1 MIRVFIVAIS
11 SNLTTKTKNMNLQKS
26 LKDFATLPFKNAA
39 IALFQNLG
47 YHSTINQIDPDILD
61 ALKCES
67 VSELHFLFQLTDD
80 EIQAHSA
87 TFRSS
92 ESAVNN
98 SIIQSYLFFAFEL
111 NEVQY
116 SRTTLANLVREVNK
130 QFATPALI
138 LFKYNDLLTLAIIH
152 RRLNKKD
159 SEQDVLEKVTL
170 IKDINFANPHR
181 AHLDIL
187 SSLAFGNIS
196 PRPNNFVELH
206 QAWQKILDISVL
218 NKKFYSELAVLFT
231 ELVGGTRGKEIF
243 KTTLKLPSV
252 NDDQVLKEFA
262 VRLIGR
268 LLFCWFLQK
277 KTSTAGISL
286 IPKQILSVES
296 LNELAENAENVD
308 FYHVRLEPL
317 FFETL
322 NKPVEQR
329 KPEFQTGDWAH
340 VPFLNGGLFEPH
352 LHDFYDN
359 SCTLNTLSVPNA
371 WLKKLLSFFERYHFT
386 IEENTPLDVQV
397 AIEPEML
404 GQIFENLLA
413 EINPETGESARK
425 ATGSYY
431 TPREIVDYMVDQSL
445 LAYFE
450 TQLVDLDKYQL
461 RALFA
466 HGEVSNPFNP
476 SDSSR
481 LLAAIGNIKILDPAC
496 GSGAFPMG
504 ILQKLTLLL
513 QKLDPDC
520 VIWLNNLLNKI
531 PDATA
536 RTFMRQKLEGEKVL
550 WNYTRKLGI
559 LRECIYGVD
568 IQPIAIGISRLR
580 CFLSLIVDEKI
591 EDNQANRGIIPLPN
605 LDFKFVCANTLKG
618 ISHLNLQ
625 LYESKARLQIN
636 ELAELRG
643 RYLNSQGDE
652 KVDLQAKFQAVQNA
666 LLNIVLSWAGK
677 DSELSQLATW
687 KPFSDESCDW
697 FEPFWM
703 FGMEEGFDV
712 VIGNPPYIR
721 QEAIK
726 HLKADLKHF
735 TVFTGTSDL
744 FTYFYETGFNLL
756 KKRGVLAFITSNKW
770 MRAKYGEK
778 LREFFLKNTSLL
790 QLIDFKGK
798 QVFDATVD
806 SNILLFKKQLPDSQ
820 MQFLTGAD
828 LPCGENHL
836 TPLAQSLLNKK
847 AFVLGDESVHAL
859 KAKIEAIGTPLKEW
873 DVQINYGIK
882 TGFNEAFIIDTA
894 TKERLC
900 AEDPKSAEIIKPVLR
915 GRDIKRYGYEWAGLW
930 IIATFPALHLDIEAY
945 PAVKKYLEGFGKRLH
960 QSGEQGCRK
969 KTGNQWFETQDQI
982 AYWQEFEKEKVV
994 YPNMTAFLPFL
1005 YDEKGFFTN
1014 QKCFII
1020 TGEYLKYLIAFLNST
1035 LFKFAFKEKFPELL
1049 GGTREL
1055 SKVFFEYVTVLKI
1068 SEAEQ
1073 QRFIQRVEQILI
1085 LKQRGADTRELE
1097 NEINAMMFDL
1107 YQLTEQEM
1115 LDILLETKTSEADRR
1130 DIQSYFRRL
1139 QRANS

>member
-1 MIRVFIVAIS
+1 
-11 SNLTTKTKNMNLQKS
+11 MNLQKL
-26 LKDFATLPFKNAA
+26 LKNFATLPLKDAA

-47 YHSTINQIDPDILD
+47 YHSTINLIDQDFLNT
-61 ALKCES
+61 LKFTE
-67 VSELHFLFQLTDD
+67 VREPHFLFQLTDD
-80 EIQAHSA
+80 EIQAHTP
-87 TFRSS
+87 TFHSLNV
-92 ESAVNN
+92 AVNH
-98 SIIQSYLFFAFEL
+98 SIIQSYLFFALEL

-116 SRTTLANLVREVNK
+116 SRTTLANLVRELNK
-130 QFATPALI
+130 KFAMPALI

-159 SEQDVLEKVTL
+159 SDRDVLEKVTL

-187 SSLAFGNIS
+187 SSLAYANIS

-252 NDDQVLKEFA
+252 NGDQVLKEFT

-277 KTSTAGISL
+277 KTSAAGISL

-296 LNELAENAENVD
+296 LNALAENVD
-308 FYHVRLEPL
+308 FYHQHLEPL

-329 KPEFQTGDWAH
+329 KPEFRVDDWGQI
-340 VPFLNGGLFEPH
+340 PFLNGGLFEPH
-352 LHDFYDN
+352 LHDFYDD

-413 EINPETGESARK
+413 EINPETDESARK

-431 TPREIVDYMVDQSL
+431 TPREIVDYMVDESL

-450 TQLVDLDKYQL
+450 TQLVDLDKHQL

-476 SDSSR
+476 TDSSR

-520 VIWLNNLLNKI
+520 VIWLNNLLNNI

-618 ISHLNLQ
+618 ISYLNWQ

-687 KPFSDESCDW
+687 RPFSDESCDW

-735 TVFTGTSDL
+735 TVYTGTSDL

-756 KKRGVLAFITSNKW
+756 QARGVLAFITSNKW

-778 LREFFLKNTSLL
+778 LREFFLKNTCLL

-828 LPCGENHL
+828 LPRGENHL

-873 DVQINYGIK
+873 DVQIYRGIL

-900 AEDPKSAEIIKPVLR
+900 AEDPKSAEIIKPILR

-930 IIATFPALHLDIEAY
+930 LINSHNNPPVDIKRYPAIKKHLDNFY
-945 PAVKKYLEGFGKRLH
+945 PQLEKRLDK
-960 QSGEQGCRK
+960 G
-969 KTGNQWFETQDQI
+969 KTPYNLRNC
-982 AYWQEFEKEKVV
+982 AYLQEFEKEKVV
-994 YPNMTAFLPFL
+994 YSEIVREPQFHFDINNFYAEATSFLMS
-1005 YDEKGFFTN
+1005 
-1014 QKCFII
+1014 
-1020 TGEYLKYLIAFLNST
+1020 GESTKYLICLLNSKFVTWSFKLFYAGGGLGESGYRYKKAFLENLPVPKIPKSQKQP
-1035 LFKFAFKEKFPELL
+1035 FIEL
-1049 GGTREL
+1049 
-1055 SKVFFEYVTVLKI
+1055 VDKI
-1068 SEAEQ
+1068 LLA
-1073 QRFIQRVEQILI
+1073 
-1085 LKQRGADTRELE
+1085 KQRGADTRELE
-1097 NEINAMMFDL
+1097 NEIDAMVFDL

-1130 DIQSYFRRL
+1130 DIQSYFRQLR
-1139 QRANS
+1139 RV